1 MTSSPSESPS
11 PSPAPASDPA
21 PIELELVARAT
32 ITLAQPLEAGPALL
46 GVRRVIGIT
55 GGRFEGPSFGADI
68 LPGGADW
75 QTVAPDGTAV
85 IDTRYSART
94 DAGHV
99 LEIATQG
106 FRHGA
111 PEVLARIAAGEP
123 VGADEYYFRLT
134 ASLSTADPALEW
146 VNRTVFVA
154 SATRAQADVVY
165 DLFAVR

>member
-1 MTSSPSESPS
+1 MTTD
-11 PSPAPASDPA
+11 PAPASSPA
-21 PIELELVARAT
+21 PLRLEPVARAT
-32 ITLAQPLEAGPALL
+32 ITLAEPLEAGPALL

-55 GGRFEGPSFGADI
+55 GGRFDGPGFGAEI
-68 LPGGADW
+68 LAGGADW
-75 QTVAPDGTAV
+75 QTVAPDGTAI

-94 DAGHV
+94 DSGHI
-99 LEIATQG
+99 LEIATRG
-106 FRHGA
+106 YRHGP

-123 VGADEYYFRLT
+123 VAADEYYFRLT
-134 ASLSTADPALEW
+134 ADLSTADPALDW